1 MYLLVVVRGYKE
13 NILKFFFLNKKLNIN
28 LMFLSYI
35 VFIFVNYCREKYV
48 VFGFIFGFECIEL
61 YCFLFGID
69 KCGF

>member
-61 YCFLFGID
+61 YCFLCGFD